1 MAGNELLTEEESKKI
16 KEFKALYYELN
27 AKPDTTT
34 KLFPDKVVVKME
46 DLVVLENMI
55 KEKLNLHSN
64 EGKFGKSYVNI
75 VTSKH
80 KSYNFDD
87 WKLFQAHN
95 WRIPEYIESITLV
108 WDFYICVNGYKNPQR
123 HKLTV
128 RISSGLKFEEVLGLI
143 FSGNVE
149 DIQSLEEMQAPIVA
163 QMDFIENR
171 LGQEF
176 LNLVE
181 EWVQTLDKAEDHKNK
196 IMIFLKKKRKYVA
209 YFLNYLLFIIACIT
223 SLLGFNYITS
233 SFAIKEIV
241 GLSIQQLNLMV
252 NYTTIVILICLA
264 ILNRGEHV
272 ANKVFKKL
280 DEYGDIFVF
289 RITNGDE
296 RQYNSIKHEDK
307 LRAFKVMVNIIF
319 TLILN
324 IACSII
330 ASIVYS
336 KL

>member
-1 MAGNELLTEEESKKI
+1 
-16 KEFKALYYELN
+16 
-27 AKPDTTT
+27 
-34 KLFPDKVVVKME
+34 
-46 DLVVLENMI
+46 
-55 KEKLNLHSN
+55 
-64 EGKFGKSYVNI
+64 
-75 VTSKH
+75 
-80 KSYNFDD
+80 
-87 WKLFQAHN
+87 
-95 WRIPEYIESITLV
+95 
-108 WDFYICVNGYKNPQR
+108 
-123 HKLTV
+123 
-128 RISSGLKFEEVLGLI
+128 
-143 FSGNVE
+143 
-149 DIQSLEEMQAPIVA
+149 
-163 QMDFIENR
+163 
-171 LGQEF
+171 
-176 LNLVE
+176 
-181 EWVQTLDKAEDHKNK
+181 
-196 IMIFLKKKRKYVA
+196 
-209 YFLNYLLFIIACIT
+209 
-223 SLLGFNYITS
+223 
-233 SFAIKEIV
+233 
-241 GLSIQQLNLMV
+241 MV